1 LTQIDRESEIIVRAL
16 RPTDREQW
24 LPIWRGYHLFY
35 NNNPSEEVTCTT
47 FARFFDEAE
56 PVHALVAER
65 AGRLIGAVHYLYH
78 RNTWMI
84 APVCYLQDL
93 FTLPEARGQG
103 VGRALIEA
111 VYAEARKAG
120 SPRVYWMTH
129 ETNAQARILYDKIAE
144 RSGFLQ
150 YRKAIEP

>member
-1 LTQIDRESEIIVRAL
+1 VRAPL
-16 RPTDREQW
+16 PDFAIRPARPDDFDRW
-24 LPIWRGYHLFY
+24 LPIWRGYHEFY
-35 NNNPSEEVTCTT
+35 HNDPSDEVTRTT
-47 FARFFDEAE
+47 WARFFDDAE
-56 PVHALVAER
+56 PMHALVAER
-65 AGRLIGAVHYLYH
+65 GDRLIGATHYLYH

-111 VYAEARKAG
+111 VYAAAREAG

-129 ETNAQARILYDKIAE
+129 ETNVQARLLYDKIAD
-144 RSGFLQ
+144 RSGFIQ
-150 YRKAIEP
+150 YRKALKS

>member
-1 LTQIDRESEIIVRAL
+1 MSEVVVRPV
-16 RPTDREQW
+16 RPSDWEQW

-35 NNNPSEEVTCTT
+35 KNDPSDEVTRTT
-47 FARFFDEAE
+47 WARFFDEAE
-56 PVHALVAER
+56 PMHALVAER
-65 AGRLIGAVHYLYH
+65 AGHLIGAVHYLYH

-93 FTLPEARGQG
+93 FTLPEARGEG

-129 ETNAQARILYDKIAE
+129 ESNAQARVLYDKIAE
-144 RSGFLQ
+144 RSGFIQ
-150 YRKAIEP
+150 YRKTI